1 MVANAKKDPPADGV
15 REPAVAVP
23 PKLRG
28 LLHAGAFPV
37 AVAAGAVL
45 VALAPTWPARLAAA
59 VYGLA
64 SAVLFGVSAAYHR
77 SPLGSRRKAWLG
89 RLDHMN
95 ILLLIAS
102 TYTPLRVLAL
112 RGWTRL
118 SVLAVVWTGAAA
130 GIVTKL
136 IWRSAWRPAP
146 RWVSTS
152 LFIALGWV
160 ALFVLPQLL
169 RSAGVLVLA
178 LILAGGSCTASVR
191 SSTRGSGPIR
201 HRGGSG
207 STRSSTQ
214 PPSWLTSPSTPRFHS
229 SSTGELRQDPGSG
242 SVRADR
248 GDPRPFNADNSNYR
262 NLCGS
267 VTVPRDEPALHS
279 R

>member
-1 MVANAKKDPPADGV
+1 MRDTSVIAASEGSATAAGGYDPA
-15 REPAVAVP
+15 AAAP
-23 PKLRG
+23 PRLRG
-28 LLHAGAFPV
+28 LLHAGVFPV

-64 SAVLFGVSAAYHR
+64 SVVLFGVSAAYHR

-95 ILLLIAS
+95 ILLLIAG
-102 TYTPLRVLAL
+102 TYTPLMVLAL
-112 RGWTRL
+112 RGWARL

-178 LILAGGSCTASVR
+178 LILAGGVMYSLGAVVYARKRPNPSPRWFGFHEVFHTA
-191 SSTRGSGPIR
+191 TILAYF
-201 HRGGSG
+201 
-207 STRSSTQ
+207 TQ
-214 PPSWLTSPSTPRFHS
+214 YAAVSL
-229 SSTGELRQDPGSG
+229 L
-242 SVRADR
+242 V
-248 GDPRPFNADNSNYR
+248 YR
-262 NLCGS
+262 
-267 VTVPRDEPALHS
+267 
-279 R
+279 